1 MTKTKKAEIL
11 RYLHSLKLFGF
22 NYAQDI
28 VLQKSSSCDSTLPS
42 DINELKARVENCHL
56 CELSKSRKNPLFSYG
71 NLNSKIVFICDE
83 PTKSEDELGT
93 FYVGNSGELLSK
105 MIENV
110 LNIKKED
117 VYITTLVKCKSLN
130 GVTNLSLDTCNDYLL
145 KQIELI
151 KPKLIVCLGEKTY
164 SHLMKNGDNF
174 FQIRGKMLSFN
185 SITLIATYS
194 PTFLLR
200 NPSSK
205 KDAYYDMLKIKS
217 FMEELN

>member
-1 MTKTKKAEIL
+1 MTNKVKNQVLK
-11 RYLHSLKLFGF
+11 YLYNQKLFGIKYHSDLNINF
-22 NYAQDI
+22 Y
-28 VLQKSSSCDSTLPS
+28 SSCDFALPNS
-42 DINELKARVENCHL
+42 LEELKKSVSNCYL
-56 CELSKSRKNPLFSYG
+56 CDLSKTRKHTLFGYG
-71 NLNSKIVFICDE
+71 NQNSKIMFICDE
-83 PTKSEDELGT
+83 PTKSEDELGS

-130 GVTNLSLDTCNDYLL
+130 GATNSSFDTCNDYLL

-151 KPKLIVCLGEKTY
+151 KPKLIVSLGEKTY
-164 SHLMKNGDNF
+164 SYLMKNGDNF
-174 FQIRGKMLSFN
+174 FQIRGKMLNFN
-185 SITLIATYS
+185 SIALIAVYS

-200 NPSSK
+200 NPSLK

>member
-1 MTKTKKAEIL
+1 MTIKVKNRIL
-11 RYLHSLKLFGF
+11 KYLNNLKSFGYKYHEDFDISSFDVKNQNLPNSLIELSKF
-22 NYAQDI
+22 
-28 VLQKSSSCDSTLPS
+28 SS
-42 DINELKARVENCHL
+42 NCYL
-56 CELSKSRKNPLFSYG
+56 CELSKSRKRVLFDFGNPK
-71 NLNSKIVFICDE
+71 SKIMFIQDE
-83 PTKSEDELGT
+83 PSSSEDELNT

-130 GVTNLSLDTCNDYLL
+130 GATNSSFDTCNDYLL

-151 KPKLIVCLGEKTY
+151 KPKLIVSLGEKTY
-164 SHLMKNGDNF
+164 SYLMKNGDNF
-174 FQIRGKMLSFN
+174 FQIRGKILNFN
-185 SITLIATYS
+185 SIALMAVYS

-200 NPSSK
+200 NPSLK